1 MAAQRLRIRAMPTG
15 STTACLIG
23 PSCSAIGWSGLQAD
37 QRNPE
42 LPDLFSQLEQAETS
56 YAASPI
62 VQNIWTIWLKHPDSQ
77 LTQAMKAASEIMQNG
92 DLEQAELLFTQ
103 LIEKAP
109 GWAEAWN
116 KRATVRYY
124 RDNLIGSIADIKET
138 LVVEPRHF
146 GALSGLGMIQMRL
159 QDYSEAL
166 STYESLQKI
175 HPNSQDVGRI
185 LPALRQQISQQYL

>member
-1 MAAQRLRIRAMPTG
+1 MKFIIPFLL
-15 STTACLIG
+15 SF
-23 PSCSAIGWSGLQAD
+23 AISWSGLQAD

-56 YAASPI
+56 YKASLI
-62 VQNIWTIWLKHPDSQ
+62 VQNIWTIWLKHPDSL
-77 LTQAMKAASEIMQNG
+77 LTQALKAASEIMQYG

-138 LVVEPRHF
+138 LVLEPRHF

>member
-1 MAAQRLRIRAMPTG
+1 MKFIIYFLL
-15 STTACLIG
+15 SF
-23 PSCSAIGWSGLQAD
+23 AIGWDVLQAD

-42 LPDLFSQLEQAETS
+42 LPDLFSQLEQAGTS
-56 YAASPI
+56 YTASPI
-62 VQNIWTIWLKHPDSQ
+62 VQNIWTIWLKHSDSQ

-109 GWAEAWN
+109 GWAEVWN
-116 KRATVRYY
+116 KRATIRYY
-124 RDNLIGSIADIKET
+124 RDNLVGSIADIKET
-138 LVVEPRHF
+138 LVLEPRHF

-159 QDYSEAL
+159 QNYSQAL

-175 HPNSQDVGRI
+175 HPNSQDIGKI
-185 LPALRQQISQQYL
+185 LPALRQQLSQQYL

>member
-1 MAAQRLRIRAMPTG
+1 MKFIIPFLL
-15 STTACLIG
+15 SF
-23 PSCSAIGWSGLQAD
+23 AISWSGLQAD

-56 YAASPI
+56 YTASPI

-138 LVVEPRHF
+138 LVLEPRHF

>member
-1 MAAQRLRIRAMPTG
+1 MLFRSQSGG
-15 STTACLIG
+15 SETERREAEETIWELWQAHTD
-23 PSCSAIGWSGLQAD
+23 PSLHERMQNAIGSMTRNHFKDSLAQLDTLVAD
-37 QRNPE
+37 
-42 LPDLFSQLEQAETS
+42 
-56 YAASPI
+56 
-62 VQNIWTIWLKHPDSQ
+62 
-77 LTQAMKAASEIMQNG
+77 
-92 DLEQAELLFTQ
+92 
-103 LIEKAP
+103 AP

-138 LVVEPRHF
+138 LVLEPRHF

>member
-1 MAAQRLRIRAMPTG
+1 MGDFMRFAILFLLSFT
-15 STTACLIG
+15 
-23 PSCSAIGWSGLQAD
+23 IGWGDLQAD
-37 QRNPE
+37 QHNPE
-42 LPDLFSQLEQAETS
+42 LPELFSQLEKAGTS
-56 YAASPI
+56 YTASPI
-62 VQNIWTIWLKHPDSQ
+62 VQNIWAIWLKHPDSQ
-77 LTQAMKAASEIMQNG
+77 LTQAMQAASETMQNG

-124 RDNLIGSIADIKET
+124 RENLIGSIADIKET
-138 LVVEPRHF
+138 LTLEPRHF

-159 QDYSEAL
+159 QDYSQAL

>member
-1 MAAQRLRIRAMPTG
+1 MEVTHPHFNDGGISSRG
-15 STTACLIG
+15 
-23 PSCSAIGWSGLQAD
+23 AD
-37 QRNPE
+37 QSRE
-42 LPDLFSQLEQAETS
+42 MVSQ
-56 YAASPI
+56 P
-62 VQNIWTIWLKHPDSQ
+62 LKSHEF
-77 LTQAMKAASEIMQNG
+77 LAQAMQAASEIMQNG

-124 RDNLIGSIADIKET
+124 RENLIGSIADIKET
-138 LVVEPRHF
+138 LTLEPRHF
-146 GALSGLGMIQMRL
+146 GALSGLGMIQMHL
-159 QDYSEAL
+159 QDYSQAL
-166 STYESLQKI
+166 LTYESLQKI

>member
-1 MAAQRLRIRAMPTG
+1 
-15 STTACLIG
+15 
-23 PSCSAIGWSGLQAD
+23 
-37 QRNPE
+37 
-42 LPDLFSQLEQAETS
+42 
-56 YAASPI
+56 
-62 VQNIWTIWLKHPDSQ
+62 
-77 LTQAMKAASEIMQNG
+77 MKAASKIMQNG

-138 LVVEPRHF
+138 LVLEPRHF
-146 GALSGLGMIQMRL
+146 GALGLGMIQMRL

-166 STYESLQKI
+166 STYESLRKI

>member
-1 MAAQRLRIRAMPTG
+1 MKFIIYFLL
-15 STTACLIG
+15 SF
-23 PSCSAIGWSGLQAD
+23 AIGWDGLQAD

-42 LPDLFSQLEQAETS
+42 LPDLFSQLEQVETS
-56 YAASPI
+56 YTASPI
-62 VQNIWTIWLKHPDSQ
+62 VQNIWTIWLKHSDSQ

-124 RDNLIGSIADIKET
+124 RENLIGSIADIKET
-138 LVVEPRHF
+138 LTLEPRHF
-146 GALSGLGMIQMRL
+146 GALSGLGMIQMHL
-159 QDYSEAL
+159 QDYSQAL
-166 STYESLQKI
+166 LTYESLQKI